1 MGTSER
7 KKREKLKR
15 RESII
20 DAAEKVFFSKG
31 FEATTMDDIAEQ
43 SELSKGTLYLYFKSK
58 EDLHLAVAMRSI
70 KILNRLTEG
79 LASQAQNA
87 IDKLN
92 TLGHTFISFAKQYPG
107 HLQSILHVESIDF
120 RQLSLSKTELKHVIF
135 KESPVKMVMEL
146 VQQGVSEGII
156 RKDISPGI
164 IANMLWTQM
173 LGLFQFVNFQKS
185 LFEMVDIS
193 EDEMFENYMELVL
206 SGVRS

>member
-7 KKREKLKR
+7 KKREKRKR
-15 RESII
+15 RDDII

-31 FEATTMDDIAEQ
+31 FESTTMDDIAVQ

-70 KILNRLTEG
+70 SILNWLTEG
-79 LASQAQNA
+79 IAIEAHNA
-87 IDKLN
+87 IQKLK

-107 HLQSILHVESIDF
+107 HLQSILHVERLDF
-120 RQLSLSKTELKHVIF
+120 RQLSLSKNDLKHVIF
-135 KESPVKMVMEL
+135 SETPVKMVMEL
-146 VQQGVSEGII
+146 VEQGVSEGII

-173 LGLFQFVNFQKS
+173 LGLFQFVNSQKG
-185 LFEMVDIS
+185 LFEMVELT
-193 EDEMFENYMELVL
+193 EDELFENYMELVL
-206 SGVRS
+206 SGVKS